1 MQPGTLGEGGSR
13 AGATRRVWK
22 PWLPSSRRRLCSA
35 PSLRLRCSP
44 TEPTLRECL
53 SSLNSVAPVPS
64 GSPWLPSCE
73 DMSLSSQTKPDE
85 PDLLKVCEDRCSPA
99 MVTHLCGLVC
109 DWRCLC
115 HCVYGV
121 QWRRRRKNGMAVAKY
136 EVHKWVRTR
145 QIAGIGGP
153 MMATRKFAQELGRL
167 GRFVCTLN

>member
-1 MQPGTLGEGGSR
+1 MDGSEAPAFLKIPQKMQPGTLGEGGSR

-22 PWLPSSRRRLCSA
+22 PWLPSSWQRLCSA
-35 PSLRLRCSP
+35 PSLRLRSCSP

-99 MVTHLCGLVC
+99 MVTHLCSLVC

-115 HCVYGV
+115 VRCAMEEEEKEWYG
-121 QWRRRRKNGMAVAKY
+121 RG
-136 EVHKWVRTR
+136 
-145 QIAGIGGP
+145 
-153 MMATRKFAQELGRL
+153 
-167 GRFVCTLN
+167 